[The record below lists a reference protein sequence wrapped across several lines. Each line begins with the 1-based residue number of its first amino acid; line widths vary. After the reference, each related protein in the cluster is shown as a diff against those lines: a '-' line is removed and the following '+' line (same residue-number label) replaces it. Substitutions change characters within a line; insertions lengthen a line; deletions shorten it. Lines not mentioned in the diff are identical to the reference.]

1 MPNFTKDAIKRT
13 FIDLLNQKPYNQIT
27 VKMIV
32 ETCGINRNSFYYHY
46 QDLPAVIEE
55 ITQEN
60 VERVMNKYPTI
71 DSAEMALTAIV
82 DFTFE
87 NRRAIL
93 HVYNSVNRDI
103 YERYL
108 WQVCDHIVNAYAETL
123 RQTYHIA
130 AEDRRII
137 SHFYKCECF
146 GLAIDWLNRR
156 MEPDVHREI
165 KRLCE
170 LHHGLI
176 EEMIRRSDEG

>member
-1 MPNFTKDAIKRT
+1 MSNLTKDAIKRA
-13 FIDLLNQKPYNQIT
+13 FIELLNQKPFNQIT

-32 ETCGINRNSFYYHY
+32 ELCGINRNSFYYHY
-46 QDLPAVIEE
+46 QDLPAVVEE
-55 ITQEN
+55 ITR
-60 VERVMNKYPTI
+60 ERVEDVIKKYPTI
-71 DSAEMALTAIV
+71 DSAEMALNAV
-82 DFTFE
+82 VSFTSE

-93 HVYNSVNRDI
+93 HIYNSVNRET

-108 WQVCDHIVNAYAETL
+108 WEICEYVVNAYGKTFREK
-123 RQTYHIA
+123 YNVS

-146 GLAIDWLNRR
+146 GLVIDWLNQK

-165 KRLCE
+165 TRLCK

-176 EEMIRRSDEG
+176 EEMIRRSAKD